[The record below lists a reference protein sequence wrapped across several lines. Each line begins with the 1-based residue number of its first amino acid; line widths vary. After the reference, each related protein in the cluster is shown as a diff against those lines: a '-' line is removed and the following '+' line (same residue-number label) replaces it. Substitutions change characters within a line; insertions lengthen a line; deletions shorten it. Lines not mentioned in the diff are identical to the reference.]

1 MKKKLTIL
9 ILSLS
14 ILAFTPLVTSAHGN
28 TVTGISGPEIGHPI
42 VVD

>member
-1 MKKKLTIL
+1 MKKKLTMF

-14 ILAFTPLVTSAHGN
+14 ILACTPLVTSAHGY
-28 TVTGISGPEIGHPI
+28 TVTGISGPEVGHPI